1 MQAYGREE
9 GAVAEF
15 RSGSERSLAL
25 SLKLYSTET
34 VFALVVDSV
43 LAVGTAGLV
52 WLGALHVMDGRL
64 NIGELTIFLSYLKD
78 LYAPIQSISQNLAEI
93 SSSRAGLERVFK
105 VLDIEPDVQDAP
117 HARPLPAVAG
127 RVRFENVHF
136 AYDDG
141 RPVLAR
147 RQPRDPAGRARRAP
161 GAHRGRQEHAR
172 QPARPL
178 LRPAGGA
185 RHDRRAR
192 PARRDASSRSA
203 SRSR

>member
-52 WLGALHVMDGRL
+52 WLGALHVMEGRL
-64 NIGELTIFLSYLKD
+64 NIGGLTIFLSYLKD

-105 VLDIEPDVQDAP
+105 VLDIEPDVKDAP
-117 HARPLPAVAG
+117 HARPCP
-127 RVRFENVHF
+127 
-136 AYDDG
+136 
-141 RPVLAR
+141 PS
-147 RQPRDPAGRARRAP
+147 RAA
-161 GAHRGRQEHAR
+161 
-172 QPARPL
+172 
-178 LRPAGGA
+178 
-185 RHDRRAR
+185 
-192 PARRDASSRSA
+192 SA
-203 SRSR
+203 SRTSTSPTTTGQTGARATSASTSGRASTWRSWAPRGPARARSQAFSSASSTPRRGA